1 MQPTDD
7 LSATAATTTPSG
19 AAAPTTTQRPR
30 QTVVEYRL
38 SQVRDLRVVPPAR
51 SEEPDKQGD
60 DSKPARRARAITSA
74 DSWAGTRVAKVAAL
88 EVAGEP
94 FVPTSRF
101 WQSLFHRFGL
111 SDNVFRY
118 FRYDEVFARVVE
130 ANPDDRLRLC
140 VERPPNAPP
149 RLLAVSNP
157 RRPLLGYEET
167 MELMTRYGEAHAS
180 PSGNAEGGAKTPS
193 YESLPTYR
201 NGMVRSTHV
210 PRSGEHGFHIGPDQ
224 FRNRFVVEA
233 PIDGF
238 GQPRIYLSLLRQVC
252 SNGAVGYS
260 PAFRSDIRMGNDAA
274 YTLERAL
281 GQFDHDEG
289 FAALRQRFESAQKS
303 WASIRETMLLHKTI
317 SRLGDGRDGRLRGR
331 NLHEELNRIA
341 GDVNA
346 LYGLANLETLS
357 AKRQRVLPARCRVY
371 DLINFA
377 SELAT
382 HAAGPDGQIRL
393 QGYIGTLISDEYDLE
408 GTAEKVPEF
417 NDLFLNLN

>member
-1 MQPTDD
+1 MRR
-7 LSATAATTTPSG
+7 
-19 AAAPTTTQRPR
+19 AAAPTPRPGCWPSP
-30 QTVVEYRL
+30 TPPPAA
-38 SQVRDLRVVPPAR
+38 DLRADDGADDPLRRSAR
-51 SEEPDKQGD
+51 LAND
-60 DSKPARRARAITSA
+60 ARNRR
-74 DSWAGTRVAKVAAL
+74 R
-88 EVAGEP
+88 
-94 FVPTSRF
+94 
-101 WQSLFHRFGL
+101 
-111 SDNVFRY
+111 
-118 FRYDEVFARVVE
+118 FARHPSST
-130 ANPDDRLRLC
+130 ASIAA
-140 VERPPNAPP
+140 APVY
-149 RLLAVSNP
+149 R
-157 RRPLLGYEET
+157 
-167 MELMTRYGEAHAS
+167 
-180 PSGNAEGGAKTPS
+180 GGV
-193 YESLPTYR
+193 
-201 NGMVRSTHV
+201 VRSTHV

-331 NLHEELNRIA
+331 RLHEELNRVA
-341 GDVNA
+341 GDLNA

-357 AKRQRVLPARCRVY
+357 AKRQRVLPAKCRVY

-382 HAAGPDGQIRL
+382 HGAAAGRPDPPPGLHRHA
-393 QGYIGTLISDEYDLE
+393 DLRRVRPGGHGGE
-408 GTAEKVPEF
+408 GAGVQ
-417 NDLFLNLN
+417 